1 MTALAHGPDA
11 VGRHAGRVLFV
22 PGAAPGDRV
31 RVRVTEE
38 HGQWARAV
46 IVHHCTAGATRRAP
60 PCPWVGA
67 CGGCPWQ
74 HVDYAA
80 QLAAKAT
87 NVRESL
93 RRIAGVTAAREL
105 PIVAA
110 PSEWAYRHRIRLHA
124 AGGELG
130 YRRARSHELVP
141 IDQCPIAAPDLPP
154 LLAPLRALLAE
165 LRTRIDA
172 VELVTNGRGGV
183 AVALEARGRFAAV
196 DAAVVER
203 WRAATAAVAG
213 VGVHGRGFTRRFG
226 DTRLTVTPETGAPPI
241 GQRLGT
247 FTQVNA
253 AANRRLVET
262 VVQWVPSDATVLDL
276 FCGSGNLSLPIARR
290 ARAVVGVDA
299 DADAIA
305 DAAASA
311 TAAGLVNARF
321 AAGAADRWLERR
333 GLAGADVVVLD
344 PPRTGA
350 AEAARRLA
358 DLRPSRV
365 LYVSCEPTT
374 LARDVRTL
382 VAAGYVVDRL
392 RPIDMFPQTE
402 HVETVLEAVLTAP

>member
-1 MTALAHGPDA
+1 M
-11 VGRHAGRVLFV
+11 FV
-22 PGAAPGDRV
+22 SGATPGDRV
-31 RVRVTEE
+31 RVRVVEE

-46 IVHHCTAGATRRAP
+46 LVHCCAAGATRRTP

-124 AGGELG
+124 GPGGALG
-130 YRRARSHELVP
+130 YRRPRSHELVA
-141 IDQCPIAAPDLPP
+141 IDRCVIAAPELSA

-165 LRTRIDA
+165 LRTA
-172 VELVTNGRGGV
+172 VVAAELATNGRGAV
-183 AVALEARGRFAAV
+183 AVALDARGRFSTR
-196 DAAVVER
+196 DAAVMER
-203 WRAATAAVAG
+203 WRAATPGVAG
-213 VGVHGRGFTRRFG
+213 IAMHGRGWSRRCG
-226 DTRLTVTPETGAPPI
+226 DTRLTVAPEAGGPPI
-241 GQRLGT
+241 VQRLGT
-247 FTQVNA
+247 FTQVNVE
-253 AANRRLVET
+253 ANRLLVET
-262 VVQWVPSDATVLDL
+262 VVRLLPSAATVLDL
-276 FCGSGNLSLPIARR
+276 FCGSGNLSLPMARV

-305 DAAASA
+305 DAASSA
-311 TAAGLVNARF
+311 AAAGVVNARF
-321 AAGAADRWLERR
+321 AAAPADRWLARR

-350 AEAARRLA
+350 ADVAAQLA
-358 DLRPSRV
+358 TLRPSRV

-382 VAAGYVVDRL
+382 AGGGYVVDRVQ
-392 RPIDMFPQTE
+392 PIDMFPQTE
-402 HVETVLEAVLTAP
+402 HVETVLEAVLTAS